1 MALNYNL
8 SKVYALSNDE
18 EEYVIKIITSFYF
31 EVPEEWKLVKKG
43 VQELDYQMT
52 NNYLQKI
59 KPSIDLLGLDIAF
72 EEMKQ
77 LEEWAKRNGKRKEVK
92 ELIKSIDT
100 QIEKALKEI
109 YKDFR
114 L

>member
-52 NNYLQKI
+52 NNY
-59 KPSIDLLGLDIAF
+59 F
-72 EEMKQ
+72 
-77 LEEWAKRNGKRKEVK
+77 
-92 ELIKSIDT
+92 
-100 QIEKALKEI
+100 
-109 YKDFR
+109 
-114 L
+114 